1 VTLPL
6 KQQIAPLFAGLDS
19 QAVQGLCKDT
29 YILQTHSDGSIG
41 SHSLPTLKLSS
52 GLSVLYDVYLSV
64 SYHRVMG
71 LTTELS
77 HRQLEPMCSNLL
89 LPSLTCADRRT

>member
-1 VTLPL
+1 MTLPL

-29 YILQTHSDGSIG
+29 YTLQTHSDGSIG

-71 LTTELS
+71 DCLTDS
-77 HRQLEPMCSNLL
+77 SN
-89 LPSLTCADRRT
+89 PEEGTSWPCARIFCFLH